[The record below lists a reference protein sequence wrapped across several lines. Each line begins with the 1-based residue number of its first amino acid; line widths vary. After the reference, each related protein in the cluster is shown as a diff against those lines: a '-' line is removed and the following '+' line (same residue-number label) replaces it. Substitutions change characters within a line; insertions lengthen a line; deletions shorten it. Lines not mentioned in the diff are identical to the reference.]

1 MGRLEK
7 RTLSLLRSGL
17 GFRYTQVDLFVALLA
32 VEARSTSETRHYLIH
47 LNVIGR
53 IPCLVKIQRKYTARE
68 QRRVRCDTSCERP
81 VSGVSLP
88 DRTIAELTVH
98 TPRGAMEDN
107 MPKFWIGIAAIAIAA
122 ALSAAAYAAAP
133 QKSGGGGGGGGAH
146 VSGGGHVGGG
156 AAHTGSGARGAGA
169 AHVSATGGI
178 PFVCSAK
185 RSGQLYAF
193 DSPQRWQPTC
203 DYPQCHNQHG
213 WQQSADKPDRH

>member
-1 MGRLEK
+1 
-7 RTLSLLRSGL
+7 
-17 GFRYTQVDLFVALLA
+17 
-32 VEARSTSETRHYLIH
+32 
-47 LNVIGR
+47 
-53 IPCLVKIQRKYTARE
+53 
-68 QRRVRCDTSCERP
+68 
-81 VSGVSLP
+81 
-88 DRTIAELTVH
+88 
-98 TPRGAMEDN
+98 
-107 MPKFWIGIAAIAIAA
+107 MPKFWIGIAAIAFAT

-133 QKSGGGGGGGGAH
+133 QKGGGGGGGGGAH

-213 WQQSADKPDRH
+213 WQQSADKPDRHPQQNSNRNIQHQAELNRQSQHRARDVELPVASKN

>member
-107 MPKFWIGIAAIAIAA
+107 MPKFWIGIAAIAFAT

-133 QKSGGGGGGGGAH
+133 QRGGGGGGHAVGGGHGGGGAH
-146 VSGGGHVGGG
+146 VGGG
-156 AAHTGSGARGAGA
+156 ARGGGAHFSTRSAVSRSSAR
-169 AHVSATGGI
+169 
-178 PFVCSAK
+178 P
-185 RSGQLYAF
+185 
-193 DSPQRWQPTC
+193 
-203 DYPQCHNQHG
+203 
-213 WQQSADKPDRH
+213 